1 MAAMSVPLDPESDE
15 LLDRAG
21 RGEDAA
27 RQQLLAL
34 HRDRLRR
41 MVAVRLDRRLAA
53 RIDPSDVVQEA
64 LADADQHLDEFLRDR
79 PMGFYPW
86 LRQIAWERL
95 VDLHRRHIHAQRRSI
110 VREEGLQPDGPD
122 ESARALADLL
132 VASGTSPS
140 RGVIRAE
147 LRERVQDALVRL
159 SPRDREVLVLRHLE
173 GLATAEV
180 ASVLGTSVGA
190 VMTRHTRALV
200 RLRGLLGDNPEEVE
214 S

>member
-1 MAAMSVPLDPESDE
+1 MRAPLEPDTDE
-15 LLDRAG
+15 LLRQAG
-21 RGEDAA
+21 EGEDAA
-27 RQQLLAL
+27 RQRLLAL
-34 HRDRLRR
+34 YRDRLRR
-41 MVAVRLDRRLAA
+41 MVAVRMDRRLAA

-64 LADADQHLDEFLRDR
+64 LADADQHLDDFLRDR

-95 VDLHRRHIHAQRRSI
+95 VDLHRRHIRAERRS
-110 VREEGLQPDGPD
+110 VFREEGPHLDRSD
-122 ESARALADLL
+122 ESARALAEHL

-140 RGVIRAE
+140 RGLIRAE
-147 LRERVQDALVRL
+147 LRERVQDALARL

-180 ASVLGTSVGA
+180 AVVLGTSAGA

-200 RLRGLLGDNPEEVE
+200 RLRALLGDDPEEFG